1 MYYVNLLS
9 NLFCAF
15 IFRRIFEMLVLK
27 SQIIAS
33 KLLQIIR
40 GLMQK
45 SENEEKTVMDGITG
59 LRKNFVAATF

>member
-9 NLFCAF
+9 NLFCTF

-45 SENEEKTVMDGITG
+45 SENEEKTVIDGITG
-59 LRKNFVAATF
+59 LRKNFVVATF